1 VPNNIHHIHPNYQTW
16 ANYLQASNPNFPN
29 IDHITT
35 MTDYNISRSKN
46 MKDEEISPEAIPTE
60 ITHELD
66 NILKSLAITCNFKNF
81 LDGSCKIQFSTSHVN
96 QSFIFP
102 SSEMFHLRET
112 WDRISIFQFLS
123 EPLMVC
129 FNQCINWP
137 RVSRYQT
144 IELLSEK
151 FINRFVSLL
160 DWTIISQYQALSE
173 HFIEKHQNY
182 LKWPIISQYQIM
194 SENFIR
200 KFQNNVDWN
209 MIAERDKILSTDFI
223 IEFCHKSS
231 KFQEIV
237 SQLIQEKR
245 HIDNAIQYL
254 EI

>member
-1 VPNNIHHIHPNYQTW
+1 
-16 ANYLQASNPNFPN
+16 
-29 IDHITT
+29 
-35 MTDYNISRSKN
+35 
-46 MKDEEISPEAIPTE
+46 
-60 ITHELD
+60 
-66 NILKSLAITCNFKNF
+66 
-81 LDGSCKIQFSTSHVN
+81 
-96 QSFIFP
+96 
-102 SSEMFHLRET
+102 
-112 WDRISIFQFLS
+112 
-123 EPLMVC
+123 
-129 FNQCINWP
+129 
-137 RVSRYQT
+137 
-144 IELLSEK
+144 LLSEK